1 LPACEPASPPS
12 FEEFVLSTHHRSVL
26 PAAIL
31 AAGSVLLA
39 SVNADAQD
47 RADARPIKPRS
58 LLGSAPLAPASR
70 IVSRDGLSAQGAP
83 NPRLL
88 PDISVVGDLIADL
101 SPDGTTQ
108 EDGTRMGV
116 REIELALQAAVDP
129 SFRGD
134 VFIGF
139 SDAEGVGIEQ
149 AFMTATSLP
158 WQLEM
163 RLGRFLAPFGKQNT
177 THRHDLHTVDHALV
191 NQRLLGEEGLKGTG
205 LWLGRI
211 FAPFGFYQEIIVT
224 ATERL
229 GEAPEDLTTA
239 EPTSR
244 HLGDLAYGARLR
256 NYWDLSNAANLE
268 VSGSVLTGRRE
279 HEAVPLDDV
288 NAVALR
294 ETTIGTDV
302 TFRWRP
308 PQQGLYKS
316 FILQAEF
323 LTRSTRT
330 PDVSI
335 VVPGETPTEEIE
347 SLSGFYLFGR
357 YQISRR
363 AYLGARLDALDDP
376 EFGGVRTTGLSGYY
390 QFYPSEFSKIIAKFE
405 RVSPSGLSAINRLV
419 LQATFAL
426 GPHKPHPF

>member
-1 LPACEPASPPS
+1 MPSILQFVSLQGLTAVVAATAIVPIAAPAQE
-12 FEEFVLSTHHRSVL
+12 
-26 PAAIL
+26 
-31 AAGSVLLA
+31 
-39 SVNADAQD
+39 
-47 RADARPIKPRS
+47 RAPVAFPR
-58 LLGSAPLAPASR
+58 ATATPASR
-70 IVSRDGLSAQGAP
+70 PGLVSGSTAAPQGAP
-83 NPRLL
+83 NARLL
-88 PDISVVGDLIADL
+88 PDISLVGDLIADL

-108 EDGTRMGV
+108 EDGTRLGV
-116 REIELALQAAVDP
+116 REVELALQAAVDP

-134 VFIGF
+134 VFVGF

-205 LWLGRI
+205 IWLGRI
-211 FAPFGFYQEIIVT
+211 FAPFGFFQEFIVT

-239 EPTSR
+239 EPTSKK
-244 HLGDLAYGARLR
+244 LEDLAYSARLR

-268 VSGSVLTGRRE
+268 ISGSMLTGMRE
-279 HEAVPLDDV
+279 VETLPLDDV
-288 NAVALR
+288 NAVGLR
-294 ETTIGTDV
+294 QTTFGADV

-308 PQQGLYKS
+308 PQQGLYRS
-316 FILQAEF
+316 LILQAEF
-323 LTRSTRT
+323 LTQTTQEPADLGPSPGHT
-330 PDVSI
+330 PIGPTDDV
-335 VVPGETPTEEIE
+335 
-347 SLSGFYLFGR
+347 SGFYVFGR
-357 YQISRR
+357 YQMARR
-363 AYLGARLDALDDP
+363 WYLGARFDALDDP
-376 EFGGVRTTGLSGYY
+376 EFDGASTNAFSGYY
-390 QFYPSEFSKIIAKFE
+390 QFYPSEFSKIVAKFE
-405 RVSPSGLSAINRLV
+405 RVSPSGFDAFNRFV